1 MIGNRL
7 FVGFAFFSSMLSANP
22 VGEHLYIKKCS
33 HCHGIKGEQS
43 VFETSAIIQGWE
55 TNKTLEALHG
65 YKHNSY
71 GSTKKG
77 VMKVVVARLDEDSM
91 KDVASYIE
99 NLK

>member
-1 MIGNRL
+1 
-7 FVGFAFFSSMLSANP
+7 MLSANP